1 MLVYL
6 LLDMI
11 FSSKLTVFFHTFQK
25 LHFSSRRFRFSEQ
38 LILADKYP
46 RIFSYEMEAIVYL
59 FHERALDLRW
69 KVANEAPSAELAVI
83 ISYPTSES
91 GIIVS
96 N

>member
-59 FHERALDLRW
+59 FHEPAYSFVFLPTRATLS
-69 KVANEAPSAELAVI
+69 VYAS
-83 ISYPTSES
+83 
-91 GIIVS
+91 
-96 N
+96 